1 MVGFNELLAQCT
13 ARDSNYIPGCV
24 LSAIDDKGHKFYSK
38 CSGYDS
44 VAPNASQLN
53 PNNLFWMASCTK
65 LIGTIAA
72 LQCVERGQISLDD
85 HVEHVLP
92 ELANLEIIQP
102 SGSSDASGR
111 PLFTLRPST
120 KKITLRH
127 LLSHTS
133 GLSYDVQNSL
143 TAAWRASRQMEL
155 LGMSGKVTEAYVVPL
170 LFEPGESWEYSGGI
184 DLAGEIVSRLN
195 NVSLEEYLREHVFG
209 PLGMNS
215 STFHLELYPELTKR
229 LVKMTKRTESGILS
243 ESKGLWPDSVPEDC
257 GGAGLYSSPDDYIK
271 ILSDLLRETPMLL
284 KSETVD
290 LMFSPQLKRGSLALR
305 ALHDSWMTKGMT
317 AIEQPSVEINFG
329 LGGIYVERD
338 VGNYK
343 RDSLVWGGLPNL
355 FWFANR
361 SNRVAGLYASQ
372 VIPPGDPK
380 SVHLAQEFIKDVYQS
395 KQL

>member
-1 MVGFNELLAQCT
+1 MVGFDEFLAQST
-13 ARDSNYIPGCV
+13 IRDTNNIPGCV
-24 LSAIDDKGHKFYSK
+24 LSAVDEKGKFYIK

-44 VAPNASQLN
+44 VTPNASLLS

-92 ELANLEIIQP
+92 ELANLDIIQP
-102 SGSSDASGR
+102 SGSSDALGH
-111 PLFTLRPST
+111 PQFTLKPST

-133 GLSYDVQNSL
+133 GLSYDMQNPL
-143 TAAWRASRQMEL
+143 IAAWRASRQMEL
-155 LGMSGKVTEAYVVPL
+155 LGMSGKVVEGYVVPL
-170 LFEPGESWEYSGGI
+170 LFEPGESWAYSGGI
-184 DLAGEIVSRLN
+184 DLAGLLVSRLN
-195 NVSLEEYLREHVFG
+195 NVSLEKYLREHVFG

-215 STFHLELYPELTKR
+215 TTFHLELYPELARR
-229 LVKMTKRTESGILS
+229 LVKMTKRTEGGTLS

-271 ILSDLLRETPMLL
+271 ILSDLLRENPVLL

-290 LMFSPQLKRGSLALR
+290 LMFAPQLKRGSLALR

-317 AIEQPSVEINFG
+317 GIEQPGLEINFG
-329 LGGIYVERD
+329 LGGIYVEKD
-338 VGNYK
+338 AGNYK

-380 SVHLAQEFIKDVYQS
+380 SVHLAQEFIKDVYHS